1 MAIDALTPYTSTT
14 PTTAKNT
21 GRTESN
27 SLSMDDFFTLMVAQL
42 SNQDMNNTMDN
53 SQFLAQMAQFSMVQA
68 LTDLNAM
75 SQTSYSVGLI
85 GKEVTVAE
93 SNSDGSLRT
102 VTGIVE
108 SVNLYNGDAKVV
120 VEGTQYDLSSV
131 MIVSQPK
138 IIIPDS
144 SMFMETQ
151 TNNTIEEINSSSIVE
166 EPAETDETGGTNVE

>member
-1 MAIDALTPYTSTT
+1 MAIDALTPYTN
-14 PTTAKNT
+14 TTATTSKNT

-27 SLSMDDFFTLMVAQL
+27 SLSMDDFFSLMVAQL

-93 SNSDGSLRT
+93 NNSDGSLST
-102 VTGIVE
+102 VKGIVE
-108 SVNLYNGDAKVV
+108 SVNLFNGDAKIV

-131 MIVSQPK
+131 MIVSEPK

-144 SMFMETQ
+144 SMFMET
-151 TNNTIEEINSSSIVE
+151 E
-166 EPAETDETGGTNVE
+166 ETGGTTVE